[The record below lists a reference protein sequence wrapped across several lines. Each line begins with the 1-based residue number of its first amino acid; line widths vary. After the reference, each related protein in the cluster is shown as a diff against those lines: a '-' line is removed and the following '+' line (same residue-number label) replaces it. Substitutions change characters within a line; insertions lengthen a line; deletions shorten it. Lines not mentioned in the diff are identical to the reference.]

1 MHPRQLAITDFD
13 YVLPESQ
20 IALHPLSERDA
31 SRLLVYGNGQI
42 VEDTY
47 RNIATHIP
55 SGMLMLFNNT
65 KVIHAR
71 LRFHKSSGGRIE
83 IFCLEPAMP
92 GLDYAQVMAAGGHTR
107 WKCLV
112 GGAGKWKG
120 GILSLTLPAGTVA
133 GVEEDITLHAVIGDK
148 LDGARMVEFSWTP
161 SESSFAQIL
170 DLFGDVPLP
179 PYIKRTASEAD
190 RERYQTVYA
199 RHAGSVAA
207 PTAGLHFTER
217 VMGSL
222 EEKGIPFCYV
232 TLHVGAGTFLP
243 VKSDTMDGHIMHS
256 EWIDVE
262 REAIGQIARNA
273 HAGIVAVG
281 TTSVRTLESLYWMGV
296 RVSQR
301 PDTPY
306 AELTLSQWDPYAEPL
321 SATQLD
327 AASALDALLH
337 WMQRGGYD
345 RLVTTTRLIIAPG
358 YRYRVVRAL
367 VTNFHQP
374 QSTLLLLVAAAI
386 GESWKDVYAYA
397 LDKGFRMLSY
407 GDGSLLFVRH

>member
-1 MHPRQLAITDFD
+1 MDPRQLSIADFD
-13 YVLPESQ
+13 YVLPGSQ
-20 IALHPLSERDA
+20 IALHPLPERDA
-31 SRLLVYGNGQI
+31 SRLLIYRKGQI
-42 VEDTY
+42 DEDSY

-55 SGMLMLFNNT
+55 SGMLMVFNNT

-71 LRFHKSSGGRIE
+71 LRFNKSSGGRIE

-92 GLDYAQVMAAGGHTR
+92 GMDYAQVMAASGPTR

-120 GILSLTLPAGTVA
+120 GLLTQTKMVGDTEFVF
-133 GVEEDITLHAVIGDK
+133 HASIGEK
-148 LDGARMVEFSWTP
+148 SDGAFLVDFSWTP
-161 SESSFAQIL
+161 ADSSFAQVL

-179 PYIKRTASEAD
+179 PYIKRSASEAD

-217 VMGSL
+217 VMRSL
-222 EEKGIPFCYV
+222 EEKGMSLCYV

-243 VKSDTMDGHIMHS
+243 VKSDTMVGHIMHS

-262 REAIGQIARNA
+262 RSTVEAISGRLAD
-273 HAGIVAVG
+273 GIVAVG

-296 RVSQR
+296 RVLLR
-301 PDTPY
+301 PDTTY
-306 AELTLSQWDPYAEPL
+306 AGIALRQWDPYEEPFV
-321 SATQLD
+321 SSDID
-327 AASALDALLH
+327 AGQALKALLD
-337 WMQRGGYD
+337 WMRLGGYE
-345 RLVTTTRLIIAPG
+345 RIVTTTQLIIAPG
-358 YRYRVVRAL
+358 YRYRLVRAL

-374 QSTLLLLVAAAI
+374 QSTLLLLVAAAL
-386 GESWKDVYAYA
+386 GDDWKSVYAYA

-407 GDGSLLFVRH
+407 GDGSLLFVQR